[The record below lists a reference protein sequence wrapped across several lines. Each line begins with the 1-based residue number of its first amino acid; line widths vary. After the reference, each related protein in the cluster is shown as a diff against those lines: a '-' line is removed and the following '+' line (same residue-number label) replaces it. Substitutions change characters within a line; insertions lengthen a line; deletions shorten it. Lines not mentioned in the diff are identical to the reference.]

1 MTGAVQVANLS
12 PEDLFQLWK
21 FLVDNYPL
29 GFVAAGAVS
38 LTAYVALVLV
48 PAVESY
54 GRAWEKV
61 AAGFLSLFVLTT
73 MVVVGTVIGLLVFY
87 YSNDLV
93 NAVP

>member
-1 MTGAVQVANLS
+1 MLLAKLG
-12 PEDLFQLWK
+12 PDELFQLWK

-29 GFVAAGAVS
+29 GFIAAGAVS
-38 LTAYVALVLV
+38 LAAFVGLILV
-48 PAVESY
+48 PAVDSY

-61 AAGFLSLFVLTT
+61 AAGFMSLFVLTT
-73 MVVVGTVIGLLVFY
+73 MVVVGSVIGLMVFY

>member
-1 MTGAVQVANLS
+1 MAEVPVANLS

-21 FLVDNYPL
+21 FLIDNYPL
-29 GFVAAGAVS
+29 GFVAAGAIS
-38 LTAYVALVLV
+38 LAAYVGLILV
-48 PAVESY
+48 PAIESY
-54 GRAWEKV
+54 GRVWEKV
-61 AAGFLSLFVLTT
+61 AAGFMTLFVLTT

>member
-1 MTGAVQVANLS
+1 MVEVLLS
-12 PEDLFQLWK
+12 RIGPEELFQLWK
-21 FLVDNYPL
+21 FLVNNYPL

-38 LTAYVALVLV
+38 LVAFVSLILV

-61 AAGFLSLFVLTT
+61 AAGFMSLFVLTT
-73 MVVVGTVIGLLVFY
+73 MVAVGSVIGLMVFY

>member
-1 MTGAVQVANLS
+1 MTAMPLANLG
-12 PEDLFQLWK
+12 PEDLFELWK
-21 FLVDNYPL
+21 FLISNYPE

-38 LTAYVALVLV
+38 LAAYVSLILL
-48 PAVESY
+48 PAIGSY

-61 AAGFLSLFVLTT
+61 AAGFLSLFVLTS
-73 MVVVGTVIGLLVFY
+73 MVVFGTAIGLAVFY

>member
-1 MTGAVQVANLS
+1 MVAVLLAKIG
-12 PEDLFQLWK
+12 PEELFQLWK

-29 GFVAAGAVS
+29 GFIAAGTVS
-38 LTAYVALVLV
+38 LAAFVGLILV
-48 PAVESY
+48 PALESY

-61 AAGFLSLFVLTT
+61 AAGFMSLFVLTT
-73 MVVVGTVIGLLVFY
+73 MVVIGSLIGLMVFY